1 VTPARDR
8 RPSGPGTKAD
18 RARGGRDP
26 SGDRPALADPLDGP
40 LSPEAGEDVHAP
52 PVEAGAALPPSVAIT
67 GIAGN
72 LGKKLAKLLHGDT
85 RLVGIDRR
93 PFREKPK
100 DVEHHQLDIRK
111 NRLEEVFRRARVDA
125 IAHLGLKHDPRER
138 ASEAHSFNV
147 AGTQKLL
154 DLAVRHRVGKVV
166 LLSSANV
173 YGPLPGN
180 PNFLPEE
187 TPLLGAARF
196 PNVRDLIEVDMYVQ
210 SFMWKHPEVETVVL
224 RPVNIVGPTVRNA
237 PSNYLR
243 LEHPLTVLGFDPM
256 VQLIHEE
263 DVCSAIALALR
274 PGVRGVFNVTGPGE
288 VPLSTVLREL
298 GRDPVPVPDF
308 LLRALARRLFDAR
321 LSNYP
326 PGEIDYIQYLCAVDG
341 SRFVRETGWTP
352 KYSLRETIR
361 SVLPPL

>member
-1 VTPARDR
+1 MMP
-8 RPSGPGTKAD
+8 PESP
-18 RARGGRDP
+18 
-26 SGDRPALADPLDGP
+26 
-40 LSPEAGEDVHAP
+40 SPERLAARPESAP
-52 PVEAGAALPPSVAIT
+52 LPRSVALT

-72 LGKKLAKLLHGDT
+72 LGKKLAKLLHGET
-85 RLVGIDRR
+85 RIVGVDRR

-111 NRLEEVFRRARVDA
+111 NRVEEVFRHGRVEA
-125 IAHLGLKHDPRER
+125 LAHLGLMHDPRVR
-138 ASEAHSFNV
+138 SSEAHSFNV
-147 AGTQKLL
+147 AGTHKLL
-154 DLAVRHRVGKVV
+154 DLAARHGVKKVV

-210 SFMWKHPEVETVVL
+210 SFMWKHPEMETVIL

-243 LEHPLTVLGFDPM
+243 LERPLTVLGFDPM
-256 VQLIHEE
+256 VQLIHED
-263 DVCSAIALALR
+263 DVCRAVALALR
-274 PGVRGVFNVTGPGE
+274 PGVRGVYNVVGPGE
-288 VPLSTVLREL
+288 VPLSAVLREL
-298 GRDPVPVPDF
+298 GREPIPVPHFVIRP
-308 LLRALARRLFDAR
+308 LARRLFEAR
-321 LSNYP
+321 LSDYP

-341 SRFVRETGWTP
+341 SRFARDAGWTP

-361 SVLPPL
+361 SVLSARG